1 MSDYEVGYKKPPKSG
16 QFRPGQSGNPRG
28 AKRKEKRN
36 EQVADVMRRVS
47 EEEFNLN
54 GRTYTAIEMMLTAMR
69 NKAMKGDNV
78 AARTF
83 IALQRELGLMTPA
96 VPTGGGVLVVP
107 GTSEVAAWTEAAK
120 AQQAKFRGED
130 PEGLAELARG
140 AGMRQRE

>member
-54 GRTYTAIEMMLTAMR
+54 GRTYTAIEMMLTAIR

-96 VPTGGGVLVVP
+96 APTGGGVLVVP
-107 GTSEVAAWTEAAK
+107 GTSEVAAWAEAAK

-130 PEGLAELARG
+130 PEGLAELERA